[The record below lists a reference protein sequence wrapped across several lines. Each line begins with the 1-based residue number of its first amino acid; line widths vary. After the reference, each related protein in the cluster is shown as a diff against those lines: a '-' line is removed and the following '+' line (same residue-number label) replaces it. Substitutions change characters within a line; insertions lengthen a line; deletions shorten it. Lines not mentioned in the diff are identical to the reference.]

1 MDTFTNSGWPRL
13 KGLKYMVRLRAQNN
27 GQSKDNVRPEW
38 CLDHR
43 PPKLSMVVE
52 LFIHVVSYWVILK
65 MAVNIKHLRV

>member
-1 MDTFTNSGWPRL
+1 
-13 KGLKYMVRLRAQNN
+13 MVRLRAQNN
-27 GQSKDNVRPEW
+27 DQSKDNVWPER

-52 LFIHVVSYWVILK
+52 SFIHVVSYWVILK